1 MDLDQKIDVLEQ
13 IYRIH
18 AEALGQFGVA
28 CQKGCSVCCTTHLT
42 LTTLEGMYLRT
53 VLPDDDRHDLIAAAC
68 RRPRLIPQI
77 TTNQMASHC
86 AAGMDLPE
94 ETYPATLTPCPLLR
108 DQVCSVYEYRPLGCR
123 AMVSR
128 QRCDADGQAEMDP
141 FALTLNHVI
150 MQYVEHVDQ
159 PGRFGNICDMMQAL
173 GQDSLRQAYL
183 QGRLDP
189 ATRLLANHP
198 LTVLMAPPEHRKRLM
213 PIMEKLNQIRIQR
226 RCG

>member
-1 MDLDQKIDVLEQ
+1 MNLERKIDVLKQ

-18 AEALGQFGVA
+18 ADALEPFAVA
-28 CQKGCSVCCTTHLT
+28 CQKGCSACCTTNLT

-53 VLPDDDRHDLIAAAC
+53 LLPDDNWRDLTTAAC
-68 RRPRLIPQI
+68 RRPRLIPRI

-86 AAGMDLPE
+86 AANMELPDE
-94 ETYPATLTPCPLLR
+94 IYPATLTTCPLLR
-108 DQVCSVYEYRPLGCR
+108 NHVCSVYACRPLGCR

-141 FALTLNHVI
+141 FVLTLNHVI

-189 ATRLLANHP
+189 VTRLLANHP